1 MCTQT
6 DTLTAGSAFSE
17 KTAISER
24 IQTFVGLTSGQST
37 SSQSEPVEDPAP
49 AQPAKLEYEFVH
61 QPKHY
66 GIFSPDDLAKLV
78 AERKS
83 IDVVAIANAV
93 GLQHD
98 AYMFN
103 VLKYVLRKAKPGEP
117 RRRDVEKIR
126 EYCDIWLDAN
136 PA

>member
-6 DTLTAGSAFSE
+6 DTLTAGSASSR

-37 SSQSEPVEDPAP
+37 SGQSEPVEDPAP
-49 AQPAKLEYEFVH
+49 AQPEYEFVH

-66 GIFSPDDLAKLV
+66 GIFSPDDLAKLA
-78 AERKS
+78 AEGKS

-103 VLKYVLRKAKPGEP
+103 VLKYVLRKAKPREP